1 MKGLPWWLRWQSG
14 CLQCGRPGFDPCV
27 GKIPWRRQWQPTLVL
42 LPGKSHGWRSLVGHS
57 PWGKSRHD
65 SETSPSQL
73 VTDLGF
79 ESMLDSKIYAIIIL
93 SQCLP
98 GRRDDTRGNKN
109 SRQQNMFAVYVSQ
122 NTEVNII
129 QRLLILVTTRD
140 LFECVCF
147 ESQIKIKRLLI
158 SLIYSFLEF
167 YTSRSGEQ
175 EIPRISHSPK

>member
-98 GRRDDTRGNKN
+98 GRRDDTRGNKK
-109 SRQQNMFAVYVSQ
+109 FK
-122 NTEVNII
+122 
-129 QRLLILVTTRD
+129 TTKH
-140 LFECVCF
+140 VCCICLTKYR
-147 ESQIKIKRLLI
+147 SKH
-158 SLIYSFLEF
+158 YSETTH
-167 YTSRSGEQ
+167 TS
-175 EIPRISHSPK
+175 HN